1 MSGFS
6 DIQLPDAVAKGVLR
20 GDRDALADAYRVLA
34 RAVVNMAT
42 RILNDRQLAEEVVQD
57 TFIDLVE
64 KAAQIKNPDAIV
76 AWVRRVAV
84 NHCLMRLRSP
94 WHARRSDTDA
104 DEALAASAE
113 DKSMDWAANV
123 PNLAAAL
130 ATLSD
135 EGRTVVWLHDVE
147 GYTHKEIGEA
157 MGKTASFSKSQLA
170 RAYEKLLDWHTR
182 KQTIQAAQDQARQD
196 RGNEGQHAKTTL
208 GNIGSPCAG

>member
-34 RAVVNMAT
+34 RAVVNMAA

-113 DKSMDWAANV
+113 DKSMDWVANV

-147 GYTHKEIGEA
+147 GFTHKEIA
-157 MGKTASFSKSQLA
+157 QFMGKTESFSKSQLS
-170 RAYEKLLDWHTR
+170 RAYQRLRPYLDAGTA
-182 KQTIQAAQDQARQD
+182 KDDACGD
-196 RGNEGQHAKTTL
+196 RVL
-208 GNIGSPCAG
+208 GPV